1 MPLARVSA
9 TTIRIANDASEL
21 VRVSALADRF
31 SAACRLSADVA
42 ADLHVALDEVLT
54 NIIKYGYA
62 DERMHE
68 INIKLMIEDDMMVA
82 EVEDDGVSFDPLSLP
97 EPDVDAPLRK
107 RQVGGVGIHFV
118 RKLMH
123 EVSYRRVA
131 GHNRLVFKKRL
142 QA

>member
-1 MPLARVSA
+1 MSA

-31 SAACRLSADVA
+31 SAASRLSPDVV
-42 ADLHVALDEVLT
+42 ADLHVVLDEVLT
-54 NIIKYGYA
+54 NIIKYGYT

-68 INIKLMIEDDMMVA
+68 ISIKLAVEDGVLVA
-82 EVEDDGVSFDPLSLP
+82 EVEDDGVSFDPLTLP
-97 EPDVDAPLRK
+97 EPDIAAPLQER
-107 RQVGGVGIHFV
+107 RAGGVGIHFV

>member
-1 MPLARVSA
+1 MSA

-31 SAACRLSADVA
+31 SASCHLAPDVT

-54 NIIKYGYA
+54 NIIKYGYT
-62 DERMHE
+62 DERIHE
-68 INIKLMIEDDMMVA
+68 ISIKLEVEDGVLVA
-82 EVEDDGVSFDPLSLP
+82 EVEDDGVSFDPLTLP
-97 EPDVDAPLRK
+97 EPDIAAPLRE
-107 RQVGGVGIHFV
+107 RQVGGIGIHFV

>member
-1 MPLARVSA
+1 MSA
-9 TTIRIANDASEL
+9 ITIRIANAPDEL

-31 SAACRLSADVA
+31 AADCRLSPDVA

-54 NIIKYGYA
+54 NIIKYGYT
-62 DERMHE
+62 DERVHE
-68 INIKLMIEDDMMVA
+68 ISIKLVVEDGVLVA
-82 EVEDDGVSFDPLSLP
+82 EIDDDGVSFDPLTLP
-97 EPDVDAPLRK
+97 EPDVAAPLRE